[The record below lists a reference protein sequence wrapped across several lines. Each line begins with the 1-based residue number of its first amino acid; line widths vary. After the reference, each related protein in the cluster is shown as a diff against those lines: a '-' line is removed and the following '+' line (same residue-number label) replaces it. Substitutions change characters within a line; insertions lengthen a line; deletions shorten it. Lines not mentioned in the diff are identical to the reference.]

1 MNETLGEYLKRTR
14 KERGCTLRTVEE
26 KIGISNAYLS
36 QVENGKISSPS
47 PTILRKLADL
57 YKISYSRL
65 LDLAGHPTEIS
76 SDNRLFF
83 RTSKNLEEI
92 TPEEE
97 KELLAYLRFLR
108 MKRQET

>member
-1 MNETLGEYLKRTR
+1 MSVTLGDYLKRTR
-14 KERGCTLRTVEE
+14 KESGCTLRTVEE
-26 KIGISNAYLS
+26 RTGISNAYLS
-36 QVENGKISSPS
+36 QVENGKIFSPS

-65 LDLAGHPTEIS
+65 LGLAGHPTEIS
-76 SDNRLFF
+76 LDNRLFF

-108 MKRQET
+108 MKRQEP

>member
-14 KERGCTLRTVEE
+14 KEKGLTLRTVEE
-26 KIGISNAYLS
+26 KTGISNPYLS

-47 PTILRKLADL
+47 PTVLRKLADV

-65 LDLAGHPTEIS
+65 MDLAGFPTEILA
-76 SDNRLFF
+76 DNRVFF

-108 MKRQET
+108 MKRQES